1 MQTVLTLLKP
11 RIWGFKHRLQGR
23 VEGGTWARILLAL
36 IGFLFW
42 VGIFAVFYR
51 VLRYFQG
58 VEGFGDILAVFWPMG
73 LGVER
78 LFRLGE

>member
-1 MQTVLTLLKP
+1 MQTVLILLKP
-11 RIWGFKHRLQGR
+11 RTWGFRHRLQGG
-23 VEGGTWARILLAL
+23 VEGRTWVRILLAL

-42 VGIFAVFYR
+42 FGIFAGSYR
-51 VLRYFQG
+51 VLHYFQG

-78 LFRLGE
+78 LSRLEE